1 MVTSQIRQAAV
12 GMRVA
17 SREMRT
23 PIPRSRS
30 PKIARSI
37 RQFSFTIR
45 LIVDE
50 NSVMLAEHGRWPA
63 AQRLRLP
70 TKRLRGVHMR
80 IDTRGR
86 RRPDR
91 RQGSKGQRMPGKS
104 GCTPRC
110 ELKDREA
117 PRSWP
122 AERVGRYARA
132 LEIELRSVDVAICR
146 WQAFTR
152 RVARQRADGLR

>member
-1 MVTSQIRQAAV
+1 
-12 GMRVA
+12 
-17 SREMRT
+17 
-23 PIPRSRS
+23 
-30 PKIARSI
+30 
-37 RQFSFTIR
+37 
-45 LIVDE
+45 
-50 NSVMLAEHGRWPA
+50 
-63 AQRLRLP
+63 
-70 TKRLRGVHMR
+70 MR

>member
-12 GMRVA
+12 GMLR
-17 SREMRT
+17 RIPRMRT

-63 AQRLRLP
+63 VQRLRLP

-91 RQGSKGQRMPGKS
+91 RQGSKGQRMPGK
-104 GCTPRC
+104 
-110 ELKDREA
+110 
-117 PRSWP
+117 SWP